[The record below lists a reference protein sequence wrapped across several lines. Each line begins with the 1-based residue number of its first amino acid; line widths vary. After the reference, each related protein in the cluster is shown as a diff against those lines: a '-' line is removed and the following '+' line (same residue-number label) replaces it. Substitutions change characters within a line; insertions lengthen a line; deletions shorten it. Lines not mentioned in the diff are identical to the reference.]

1 MSNPEIGTTENTL
14 QELFSRDPLKLSDQ
28 DIGVIVAKFREQ
40 RAKWNTSQAAEPKV
54 AKAPKA
60 SKKPAITLTDADLD
74 LLNDLE
80 IKA

>member
-1 MSNPEIGTTENTL
+1 MTNTEQPQENTL

-28 DIGVIVAKFREQ
+28 DIATIVAKFREQ
-40 RAKWNTSQAAEPKV
+40 RAKWNVAQAAEPKT

-60 SKKPAITLTDADLD
+60 PKKPAITLTEADLD

-80 IKA
+80 IKV